1 MKLKF
6 IKNGVVVFDKDIPT
20 SLTKEHEEE
29 LSNFNKS
36 EIVSYSIEFA
46 SGTKVEDIKTVDD
59 MTEENTKQVTVTII

>member
-6 IKNGVVVFDKDIPT
+6 IKNNEVVFDKDIPT
-20 SLTKEHEEE
+20 TLSTEHEKE
-29 LSNFNKS
+29 LSEFNKS
-36 EIVSYSIEFA
+36 EIVSYLIEFT